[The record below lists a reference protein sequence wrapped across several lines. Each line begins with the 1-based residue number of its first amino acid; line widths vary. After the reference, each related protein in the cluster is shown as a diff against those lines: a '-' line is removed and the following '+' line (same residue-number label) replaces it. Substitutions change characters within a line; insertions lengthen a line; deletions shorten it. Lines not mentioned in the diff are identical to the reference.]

1 MANIWL
7 VPVLLLLFMRLVL
20 VLAKWQIKF
29 KTHKSQMN
37 QRQFGLYFL
46 FLETLDIRNN
56 SVHCQQLISFFSSEN
71 YYGAT
76 KRANIEIL

>member
-1 MANIWL
+1 
-7 VPVLLLLFMRLVL
+7 MRLVL
-20 VLAKWQIKF
+20 VLAKWQIEF

-56 SVHCQQLISFFSSEN
+56 SVHCQQLISFFSEN
-71 YYGAT
+71 YHGAT
-76 KRANIEIL
+76 QRANIEIL